1 MTSPADVLAFWIGE
15 ASQSPDAFKVQQ
27 KKWFNG
33 GPALDAEL
41 RTLFLPLLEQ
51 LATGPSASDWAETG
65 PHGRLAAIIVLDQ
78 FSRNIFRK
86 TPRAFAQDT
95 LALRLCKDGLARG
108 EDAGLPEAERI
119 FFYLPLEHS
128 EDIGDQ
134 ERSVELIAKLHAEA
148 RPGFEAFTKSFL
160 DYAVEH
166 RAAIRQFGRFPHRNA
181 ILGRDSTPDELE
193 WLAEGGGF

>member
-1 MTSPADVLAFWIGE
+1 MTSPEDVLAFWIGE
-15 ASQSPDAFKVQQ
+15 ARQSPDAFKAQQ

-41 RTLFLPLLEQ
+41 RGAFLPLLEA
-51 LATGPSASDWAETG
+51 LAAATTASDWAGTG
-65 PHGRLAAIIVLDQ
+65 PQGRLAAIIVLDQ

-95 LALRLCKDGLARG
+95 LALRLCKDGLARR
-108 EDAGLPEAERI
+108 EDAGLSEAERL

-128 EDIGDQ
+128 EDIADQ
-134 ERSVELIAKLHAEA
+134 EQSVELMTSLHEDA
-148 RPGFEAFTKSFL
+148 RPGFETFTKSFL
-160 DYAVEH
+160 DYACEH
-166 RAAIRQFGRFPHRNA
+166 RDAIRQFGRFPHRNI
-181 ILGRDSTPDELE
+181 ILGRDSTLDELD